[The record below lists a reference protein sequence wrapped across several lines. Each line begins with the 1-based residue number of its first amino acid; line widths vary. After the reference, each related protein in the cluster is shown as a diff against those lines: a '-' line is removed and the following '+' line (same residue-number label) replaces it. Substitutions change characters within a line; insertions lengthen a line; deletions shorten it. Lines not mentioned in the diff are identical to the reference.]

1 MRKKALM
8 IEAAGRGRVCH
19 STFHICHALHGRG
32 MDVTLLTTRDYELDG
47 FPAKFEV
54 VKLFPDK
61 SCFVFPLYFCSI
73 LKRVMEMKP
82 DVVHF
87 QWFPSAFLGIFM
99 IKLLKMFTD
108 AKIVYT
114 PHNILPHRN
123 RFRDVWAW
131 ARIYKSV
138 DSVIVHSDYYKAVL
152 SDIFEVESG
161 RIFVLPETGL
171 LGGTLESMDQAKSR
185 KALDLPSDGKLIL
198 FFGYMNKEKGVE
210 TLIDAFTV
218 LKKTL
223 PDARLALA
231 GEPCG
236 DSGYREGLLEKKR
249 LSEDILMD
257 LRYIPFDTMIKYF
270 ASADAVALPY
280 TKVCQSPIL
289 SLARALGKPVVTT
302 DLAWPGE
309 DDGVIKTPPGDVNG
323 LATAL
328 AKALTGA
335 NHSSARS
342 GNETADANPW
352 WKSVIET
359 LSAAYAV
366 KA

>member
-1 MRKKALM
+1 
-8 IEAAGRGRVCH
+8 
-19 STFHICHALHGRG
+19 

-61 SCFVFPLYFCSI
+61 SCLVFPLYFCSI
-73 LKRVMEMKP
+73 LKRVREMKP
-82 DVVHF
+82 DVIHF
-87 QWFPSAFLGIFM
+87 QWFPSAILGVFL
-99 IKLLKMFTD
+99 IKLLRMFTD

-138 DSVIVHSDYYKAVL
+138 DSVIVHSDYYKAIL
-152 SDIFEVESG
+152 SDIFEVDDS
-161 RIFVLPETGL
+161 RIFVLPDTGL
-171 LGGTLESMDQAKSR
+171 AGGTLEGMDAVESR
-185 KALDLPSDGKLIL
+185 KALDLPVDGKLIL
-198 FFGYMNKEKGVE
+198 FFGYMNAEKGVE
-210 TLIDAFTV
+210 TLIDAFIN
-218 LKKTL
+218 LKKSV
-223 PDARLALA
+223 PDAKLALA

-236 DSGYREGLLEKKR
+236 DSGYREELMLKQR
-249 LSEDILMD
+249 LSEDIFMD

-280 TKVCQSPIL
+280 LKVCQSPIL

-302 DLAWPGE
+302 DLTWSGD

-328 AKALTGA
+328 VKALTGG
-335 NHSSARS
+335 NHSIARRE
-342 GNETADANPW
+342 NETEEENPW
-352 WKSVIET
+352 WKPVIET

>member
-47 FPAKFEV
+47 FPANFEV

-61 SCFVFPLYFCSI
+61 NCFVFPLYFCSI
-73 LKRVMEMKP
+73 LKRVREMKP
-82 DVVHF
+82 DIVHF
-87 QWFPSAFLGIFM
+87 QWFPSAILGILT
-99 IKLLKMFTD
+99 IKLLRLFTN

-138 DSVIVHSDYYKAVL
+138 DSVIVHSDYFKAVL
-152 SDIFEVESG
+152 SDIFEVDDR
-161 RIFVLPETGL
+161 RIFILPDTGL
-171 LGGTLESMDQAKSR
+171 FGGTLESMDKTESR
-185 KALDLPSDGKLIL
+185 KALNLPIEGKLIL
-198 FFGYMNKEKGVE
+198 FFGYMNREKGIE
-210 TLIDAFTV
+210 TLIDAFAD
-218 LKKTL
+218 LKRTI
-223 PDARLALA
+223 PDAKLAFA

-236 DSGYREGLLEKKR
+236 DAGYREYLLEKQR
-249 LSEDILMD
+249 LSEDIFMD
-257 LRYIPFDTMIKYF
+257 LRYVPFDTMTRYF
-270 ASADAVALPY
+270 ASADAVAIPY

-302 DLAWPGE
+302 DLTLPGE
-309 DDGVIKTPPGDVNG
+309 DDGVIKVSPGDVDG

-328 AKALTGA
+328 AKALVGA
-335 NHSSARS
+335 RHINAHDKK
-342 GNETADANPW
+342 EDPYANPW
-352 WKSVIET
+352 WKPVIKT
-359 LSAAYAV
+359 LSEAYAV
-366 KA
+366 RT

>member
-47 FPAKFEV
+47 FPAKFDV

-61 SCFVFPLYFCSI
+61 SCFVFPFYFCSI
-73 LKRVMEMKP
+73 IKHVRKMKP

-87 QWFPSAFLGIFM
+87 QWFPSAILGLFLIR
-99 IKLLKMFTD
+99 LLRMFTD

-138 DSVIVHSDYYKAVL
+138 DSVIVHSDYYKAIL
-152 SDIFEVESG
+152 SDIFEVENA
-161 RIFVLPETGL
+161 RVFVLPDTGL
-171 LGGTLESMDQAKSR
+171 HGGSLEGIDAVESR
-185 KALDLPSDGKLIL
+185 MALNLPVEGKLIL
-198 FFGYMNKEKGVE
+198 FFGYMNSEKGVE
-210 TLIDAFTV
+210 TLIDAFVT
-218 LKKTL
+218 LKKTVL
-223 PDARLALA
+223 DAKLALA

-236 DSGYREGLLEKKR
+236 DSGYREELMGKRR
-249 LSEDILMD
+249 LSEDIFMD
-257 LRYIPFDTMIKYF
+257 LRYIPFDTMVRYF
-270 ASADAVALPY
+270 AAADVVALPY
-280 TKVCQSPIL
+280 LKVCQSPIL
-289 SLARALGKPVVTT
+289 SLARALGKLVVTT
-302 DLAWPGE
+302 DLAWPGKN
-309 DDGVIKTPPGDVNG
+309 DGVIKTPPGDTIG

-328 AKALTGA
+328 EKALTGE
-335 NHSSARS
+335 NHYSAQHKK
-342 GNETADANPW
+342 EPEEANPW
-352 WKSVIET
+352 WKPVIET
-359 LSAAYAV
+359 LTAAYSVTA
-366 KA
+366 

>member
-87 QWFPSAFLGIFM
+87 QWFPSAMLGILM
-99 IKLLKMFTD
+99 IKLLRLFTD

-131 ARIYKSV
+131 ARIYNSV

-152 SDIFEVESG
+152 SDIFEVENS

-171 LGGTLESMDQAKSR
+171 HGVTLEGMDAVESR
-185 KALDLPSDGKLIL
+185 KALDLPVDGKLIL
-198 FFGYMNKEKGVE
+198 FFGYMNKEKGIE
-210 TLIDAFTV
+210 TLIDAFIS
-218 LKKTL
+218 LKKTV

-236 DSGYREGLLEKKR
+236 DSGYREELLGKKG
-249 LSEDILMD
+249 LSEDIFMD

-270 ASADAVALPY
+270 ASADVVALPY
-280 TKVCQSPIL
+280 MKVCQSPIL
-289 SLARALGKPVVTT
+289 GLARALGKPVVTT
-302 DLAWPGE
+302 DLTWPGD
-309 DDGVIKTPPGDVNG
+309 DDGVIKVPPGDVNG

-328 AKALTGA
+328 AKALTGG
-335 NHSSARS
+335 NHSISRRE
-342 GNETADANPW
+342 NETADANPW
-352 WKSVIET
+352 WKPVIET

>member
-73 LKRVMEMKP
+73 LKRVREMKP

-87 QWFPSAFLGIFM
+87 QWFPSAILGIFL
-99 IKLLKMFTD
+99 IKLLRMFTD

-152 SDIFEVESG
+152 SDIFEVDG
-161 RIFVLPETGL
+161 RRIFVLPDTGL
-171 LGGTLESMDQAKSR
+171 LGGALESIDAVESR
-185 KALDLPSDGKLIL
+185 KALDLPVDGKLIL
-198 FFGYMNKEKGVE
+198 FFGYMNAQKGVE
-210 TLIDAFTV
+210 TLIEAFTV
-218 LKKTL
+218 LKKTV
-223 PDARLALA
+223 PDAMLALA

-236 DSGYREGLLEKKR
+236 DSGYREELLGKQR
-249 LSEDILMD
+249 LSEDIFMD

-302 DLAWPGE
+302 DLTWSGD
-309 DDGVIKTPPGDVNG
+309 DDGVIKAPPGDVNG
-323 LATAL
+323 LAVAL

-335 NHSSARS
+335 DISTTRRYSEAAK
-342 GNETADANPW
+342 ENPW
-352 WKSVIET
+352 WKPVIET
-359 LSAAYAV
+359 LCAAYAV

>member
-1 MRKKALM
+1 
-8 IEAAGRGRVCH
+8 
-19 STFHICHALHGRG
+19 

-73 LKRVMEMKP
+73 LKRVREMKP

-99 IKLLKMFTD
+99 IKLLRMFTD

-131 ARIYKSV
+131 ARIYKAV

-152 SDIFEVESG
+152 SDIFEVDG
-161 RIFVLPETGL
+161 RSIFVMPDTGL
-171 LGGTLESMDQAKSR
+171 LGGSLESMDQTESR
-185 KALDLPSDGKLIL
+185 KALGLPGDGKLIL
-198 FFGYMNKEKGVE
+198 FFGYMNREKGVE
-210 TLIDAFTV
+210 TLIDAFAS
-218 LKKTL
+218 LKKKV
-223 PDARLALA
+223 PGARLALA

-236 DSGYREGLLEKKR
+236 DPGYREELLGKKQ
-249 LSEDILMD
+249 LSENIFMD

-270 ASADAVALPY
+270 ASADVVALPY

-289 SLARALGKPVVTT
+289 SLAREFGKPVVTT
-302 DLAWPGE
+302 GMTWSGK
-309 DDGVIKTPPGDVNG
+309 DDGVIRAPQDNVDG
-323 LATAL
+323 LAEAL
-328 AKALTGA
+328 VKALTGID
-335 NHSSARS
+335 HLPVRQE
-342 GNETADANPW
+342 NETADANPW
-352 WKSVIET
+352 WKPVIET
-359 LSAAYAV
+359 LNAAYAV

>member
-8 IEAAGRGRVCH
+8 IEAAGRGRVCQ

-32 MDVTLLTTRDYELDG
+32 MDVTLLTTRDYEMDG

-61 SCFVFPLYFCSI
+61 RCFVFPLYFCSI
-73 LKRVMEMKP
+73 LQRVRGMKP
-82 DVVHF
+82 DVIHF
-87 QWFPSAFLGIFM
+87 QWFPSAILGV
-99 IKLLKMFTD
+99 LLIRLLRLFTD

-114 PHNILPHRN
+114 PHNILPHKN

-152 SDIFEVESG
+152 SDIFEVDGE

-171 LGGTLESMDQAKSR
+171 ADGVFEGMDAVESR
-185 KALDLPSDGKLIL
+185 KALDLPVDGELIL
-198 FFGYMNKEKGVE
+198 FFGYMNRGKGVE
-210 TLIDAFTV
+210 TLIDAFV
-218 LKKTL
+218 SLKKTV
-223 PDARLALA
+223 PRARLALA
-231 GEPCG
+231 GEP
-236 DSGYREGLLEKKR
+236 DSGYREDLLEKKR
-249 LSEDILMD
+249 PSDDIFMD
-257 LRYIPFDTMIKYF
+257 LRYIPFDTMIMYF
-270 ASADAVALPY
+270 ASADVVALPY
-280 TKVCQSPIL
+280 LKARQSPIL

-302 DLAWPGE
+302 DLAWSGD
-309 DDGVIKTPPGDVNG
+309 DDGVIKAPPGDVNG

-328 AKALTGA
+328 VKALTGG
-335 NHSSARS
+335 NHSS
-342 GNETADANPW
+342 GLYDNETEKPNPW
-352 WKSVIET
+352 WKPVIET

-366 KA
+366 KV